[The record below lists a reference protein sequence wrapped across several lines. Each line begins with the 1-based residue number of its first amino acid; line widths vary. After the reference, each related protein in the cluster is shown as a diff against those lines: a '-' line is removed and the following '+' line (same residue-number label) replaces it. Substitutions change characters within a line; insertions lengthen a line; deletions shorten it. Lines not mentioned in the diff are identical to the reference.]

1 MRTRIV
7 ATLAVVLT
15 ALLLAPAAPAAAHN
29 SLQAATPAQD
39 ARLTTAPTTVTLRF
53 AQRLNPEFTT
63 IVLSD
68 ADRRK
73 VPTGAPTVDGTA
85 GRVTIDGPLPNG
97 AYTVAYRV
105 VSADGHPVQGS
116 YRFTVADP
124 AASATP
130 AVPAASGASGASGAP
145 GPNGEP
151 GGSGGEPGES
161 GARAGA
167 GAAGSPES
175 AGDGPPVA
183 LLAGGVIV
191 ALALAGAVVLL
202 LRRRRAS

>member
-1 MRTRIV
+1 MRTRTV

-39 ARLTTAPTTVTLRF
+39 ARLTAAPTTVTLRF

-124 AASATP
+124 TAPTPPAEAGTAGTPVGADAASP
-130 AVPAASGASGASGAP
+130 AS
-145 GPNGEP
+145 
-151 GGSGGEPGES
+151 
-161 GARAGA
+161 
-167 GAAGSPES
+167 AAGN
-175 AGDGPPVA
+175 GDTGPPVA
-183 LLAGGVIV
+183 LIAGGLVA
-191 ALALAGAVVLL
+191 ALAVAGTALLL
-202 LRRRRAS
+202 LRRRRAA

>member
-1 MRTRIV
+1 MRTRTV

-39 ARLTTAPTTVTLRF
+39 ARLTAAPTTVTLRF

-63 IVLSD
+63 IVLSN
-68 ADRRK
+68 ADGRK

-124 AASATP
+124 AAPTPP
-130 AVPAASGASGASGAP
+130 AVPGGSGASGAP
-145 GPNGEP
+145 GASGP
-151 GGSGGEPGES
+151 GGEPAAS
-161 GARAGA
+161 GARASGVD
-167 GAAGSPES
+167 AAGSPMS
-175 AGDGPPVA
+175 GGDAGDGPPVV
-183 LLAGGVIV
+183 LLAGGVLV

>member
-1 MRTRIV
+1 MRTRIT
-7 ATLAVVLT
+7 AALAAVLT

-29 SLQAATPAQD
+29 TLQSATPTQD
-39 ARLTTAPTTVTLRF
+39 ARLATAPTRVTLRF
-53 AQRLNPEFTT
+53 LQQLDPQFTT

-73 VPTGAPTVDGTA
+73 VPTGAPAVDGATGTITVDEPLTNGT
-85 GRVTIDGPLPNG
+85 
-97 AYTVAYRV
+97 YTVAYRV

-130 AVPAASGASGASGAP
+130 AAGTTSDAAPA
-145 GPNGEP
+145 GPVSTATD
-151 GGSGGEPGES
+151 GG
-161 GARAGA
+161 
-167 GAAGSPES
+167 
-175 AGDGPPVA
+175 GPPAV
-183 LLAGGVIV
+183 LLV
-191 ALALAGAVVLL
+191 AGAVAVVAVAATALLL